1 LAPNV
6 RRYHPGFVRRVLR
19 LAIPCGFVAASA
31 TFSSYAIARNIQD
44 VSLTEAR
51 TTATLVLLVVGLWVL
66 AILARPITP
75 FRAAL
80 VGAMVGIFVLVLAL
94 PRARE
99 FYALNLPP
107 ADALVGGIIIAG
119 SAIALLEVGWT
130 IVQRRIPAEDRVP
143 RLAWR
148 NPAAVAATASR
159 AA

>member
-1 LAPNV
+1 
-6 RRYHPGFVRRVLR
+6 
-19 LAIPCGFVAASA
+19 
-31 TFSSYAIARNIQD
+31 
-44 VSLTEAR
+44 
-51 TTATLVLLVVGLWVL
+51 
-66 AILARPITP
+66 
-75 FRAAL
+75 
-80 VGAMVGIFVLVLAL
+80 LAL